1 MSPEHGIE
9 RLIHPTTPSEAALA
23 RSQAFLARLL
33 TEPAAMAAFAAH
45 PLNNGQAAGLEV
57 SEATELAQ
65 CLPQLQLFAR
75 SLVNKRRRIAKRIL
89 ALSATALE
97 GRFDEAFDR
106 YAAMPLNA
114 GAGKHR
120 QDAWLFAGFLL
131 EELPRGKVRTMVRY
145 ERFALAPLC
154 SPRRWGL
161 AVFGAPIWAMG
172 WWVRGHAVR
181 LWLWR

>member
-1 MSPEHGIE
+1 
-9 RLIHPTTPSEAALA
+9 
-23 RSQAFLARLL
+23 
-33 TEPAAMAAFAAH
+33 MAAFAAH

-120 QDAWLFAGFLL
+120 QDAWLFCWFLAGGASQRQGTHHGALRAL
-131 EELPRGKVRTMVRY
+131 CLGAAVQPQALGSCGLWRAHMGHGLVGSGSCGAAV
-145 ERFALAPLC
+145 ALALTSWLHMGHLSIIMIYLGLDQC
-154 SPRRWGL
+154 SKPSR
-161 AVFGAPIWAMG
+161 IS
-172 WWVRGHAVR
+172 
-181 LWLWR
+181 